1 MHRLARRLLAPTV
14 FLLAGLAATAPLRA
28 DELHTGDIFPGLL
41 SGQLV
46 VLNGID
52 LGGGAKLFE
61 GDFGDL
67 AGGPYSTDDP
77 GFDAPAGTF
86 GAGTQIWYRGV
97 GTLRFWNGTSWDG
110 APAGTSVTL
119 ESALGDVTTFSAAGV
134 AAPEG
139 AIGQAVAGSEFHE
152 HLDFAL
158 LPGLGSEVGAYLIG
172 LQLTSRTS
180 TGAAPGPY
188 GDSAPFYIAFNNGL
202 DGEAFET
209 AVAAVPEPSTYAL
222 MLAGLLA
229 LGAVARRR
237 RQ

>member
-1 MHRLARRLLAPTV
+1 MHRLARRLLAPIAFCV
-14 FLLAGLAATAPLRA
+14 GLAAHAPLHA
-28 DELHTGDIFPGLL
+28 QLHEGDINPGLL
-41 SGQLV
+41 GSQLAI
-46 VLNGID
+46 LNGID
-52 LGGGAKLFE
+52 LGGGLKLFE
-61 GDFGDL
+61 SEFPQ
-67 AGGPYSTDDP
+67 AGSLSPFKTDDP
-77 GFDAPAGTF
+77 GYDAEPGTF
-86 GAGTQIWYRGV
+86 PTAAQIWYRAI
-97 GTLRFWNGTSWDG
+97 GTLSFWNGSSWG
-110 APAGTSVTL
+110 AAPGGTTITV
-119 ESALGDVTTFSAAGV
+119 EDAVGAITTFAGSGITNAA
-134 AAPEG
+134 G
-139 AIGQAVAGSEFHE
+139 AIGLVSPSSEFHE

-180 TGAAPGPY
+180 TGGMPGPY

-202 DGEAFET
+202 DADAFET